1 MAGMACASAHK
12 SLLLCSVFFT
22 IAFSI
27 ISFDQRKKI
36 KE

>member
-27 ISFDQRKKI
+27 
-36 KE
+36 KEKR